1 MSIRGSK
8 RSPDLL
14 LTSGNTRRSSVSF
27 PTSVSST
34 FRAQEHTLKRLRK
47 SSILRSRCRS
57 NRTSPGTSSGTSEHA
72 AFGTVRSSGHSARAT
87 CCSLTKR
94 SAGLPAIASKRSS
107 KAGRPDALP
116 RPSSAP
122 SFRRRCRTGRCT
134 SKPIWFRSSRI
145 FGLRTTNQGERG
157 RKEGVQRAVLFGR
170 HPENTGS
177 RGKPNRCKGGGEEK
191 RRGQNTELGGS
202 DPTFRPCGLE
212 SDPWGRS
219 RPAAQKTTPPVLA
232 PSPQGEEKR
241 RELEERKEKASAKR
255 CETAS
260 HLEEESPS
268 RTRRQRTARRLCRV
282 HRNQCGGCAEYRAEK
297 DDRQ

>member
-1 MSIRGSK
+1 M
-8 RSPDLL
+8 
-14 LTSGNTRRSSVSF
+14 
-27 PTSVSST
+27 
-34 FRAQEHTLKRLRK
+34 K
-47 SSILRSRCRS
+47 S
-57 NRTSPGTSSGTSEHA
+57 E
-72 AFGTVRSSGHSARAT
+72 
-87 CCSLTKR
+87 
-94 SAGLPAIASKRSS
+94 
-107 KAGRPDALP
+107 
-116 RPSSAP
+116 
-122 SFRRRCRTGRCT
+122 
-134 SKPIWFRSSRI
+134 
-145 FGLRTTNQGERG
+145 QGERG

-297 DDRQ
+297 NDRQRPGIPVLAESAECPATEGSTTPRAVSACGGNGGSMIERLLNSRGMVACLLAMATGMTL